1 LGVTAILH
9 EGVIAP
15 MTTTIPQRMTLEEY
29 LDYDDGTDT
38 RYELVDGTLVF
49 IGSENPINPQIAS
62 FLFSVFL
69 GLGIPHYRLV
79 IGHQIE
85 VSSAYASARQPDLIV
100 HSEESEKAISADG
113 KLLRLGH
120 PAPLLVVEVV
130 SNSETDPQSRVRDY
144 QEKRL
149 EYAARGIP
157 EYWIVDP
164 IAAVILV
171 LTLKGT
177 QYQEQRF
184 QGSQSIVS
192 FAFSNLNLTAEQV
205 LSAGKSK

>member
-1 LGVTAILH
+1 
-9 EGVIAP
+9 
-15 MTTTIPQRMTLEEY
+15 MTTTISQRMTLAEY

-38 RYELVDGTLVF
+38 RHELVDGILVVM
-49 IGSENPINPQIAS
+49 GSENPINPQIAS

-69 GLGIPHYRLV
+69 RLGIPYYRLV

-113 KLLRLGH
+113 KLLRLSH

-130 SNSETDPQSRVRDY
+130 SNSETDPQSKVRDY

-149 EYAARGIP
+149 EYATRGIP
-157 EYWIVDP
+157 EYWIIDP
-164 IAAVILV
+164 IADVILV

-177 QYQEQRF
+177 QYQEQKF
-184 QGSQSIVS
+184 QGKQSIIS
-192 FAFSNLNLTAEQV
+192 IAFPNVNLTAEQV
-205 LSAGKSK
+205 LTAGK

>member
-1 LGVTAILH
+1 
-9 EGVIAP
+9 
-15 MTTTIPQRMTLEEY
+15 MTTTIPQRMTLAEY

-38 RYELVDGTLVF
+38 RYELVDGILVVM
-49 IGSENPINPQIAS
+49 GSENPINPQIAS

-69 GLGIPHYRLV
+69 RLGIPHYRLV

-113 KLLRLGH
+113 KLLRLGC

-144 QEKRL
+144 QQKRL
-149 EYAARGIP
+149 EYVARGIP
-157 EYWIVDP
+157 EYWIIDP
-164 IAAVILV
+164 VATVILV
-171 LTLKGT
+171 LTLEGT

-184 QGSQSIVS
+184 QGKHPIVS
-192 FAFSNLNLTAEQV
+192 FTFPNLNLTAEQV
-205 LSAGKSK
+205 LKAGK

>member
-1 LGVTAILH
+1 LSVTAILA
-9 EGVIAP
+9 EGAIAP
-15 MTTTIPQRMTLEEY
+15 MTTTISQRMTLAEY

-38 RYELVDGTLVF
+38 RHELVDGILVVM
-49 IGSENPINPQIAS
+49 GSENPINPQIAS

-69 GLGIPHYRLV
+69 RLGIPYYRLV

-113 KLLRLGH
+113 KLLRLSH

-157 EYWIVDP
+157 EYWIIDP
-164 IAAVILV
+164 IAAIILV
-171 LTLKGT
+171 LTIEGT
-177 QYQEQRF
+177 QYQEQRL
-184 QGSQSIVS
+184 QGKQPIIS
-192 FAFSNLNLTAEQV
+192 ATFSNLNLTAEQV
-205 LSAGKSK
+205 LNAGK